1 MLSAVYLPLLSLLI
15 FVYFPF
21 KIFTYHNNKFLAMF
35 EREIK
40 FIYDFNLNRVK
51 KIGSFVSYGQLIQ
64 AELHPAILQYISAE
78 IDFLIFEDR
87 QKLLKNSVF
96 DYSGEKISNLF
107 SQIDEEIK
115 RNKKFSIE
123 YVNKLLLHSTSFII
137 NYLMRP
143 RWTMI
148 KFLFNDEEEKSA
160 AEIKQVIKYIHFY
173 GYLKDTLVSYLD
185 KKRIVT
191 IKKNELED
199 LILKIDL
206 LGMDSY
212 LHAILEEAVRSM
224 AGFFNIGTVQT
235 NKVSL
240 LAAKVFLKEKELDN
254 HISKLNELYGEDNK
268 QKVEIDELLLALKG
282 VTYEPSEVFDLQLPT
297 EQIEEDELEQKEIPE
312 FETVEEPEEEIS
324 EEPETF
330 SGDADDGENANEE
343 FSEDGEPEKVSDG
356 SDLLMPD
363 ETEKS
368 FETGDDVQDEIA
380 GINEDDFSADEK
392 SAPIDETETFENTEE
407 EEFEEEEENLLLREV
422 DERTKEAEPPFEE
435 IFKDESQTL
444 IVERKEK
451 EAPEEE
457 NEDET
462 ALQEE
467 EIKPQ
472 VVETEEEVE
481 PLMDEP
487 QRSYEETNETADEI
501 SGVSTEPESEPFGN
515 KEEPDEIEEPE
526 PIDNQPEESVPLFH
540 EEEITVEEKEP
551 EELTADEK
559 ETDELFE
566 RAESETKSTL
576 DDFEELSEDDDGI
589 NLSGFDEIIQE
600 SPERIMPP
608 EEYFSEKV
616 EEDETVDDEPE
627 ATEEKR
633 DEEPALSP
641 SEVIKEMESDLGLGE
656 ENPAEEEKTNE
667 EIVENLSAQ
676 PQLFDETDLESS
688 EMDTGFAA
696 EETETASRPEP
707 EPKTYTKIDISE
719 LLHNKN
725 MTKILKVIF
734 DHDMQDFADTIE
746 QISDCGSLEHAEE
759 ILETLFKANRIKPTS
774 KEAVAFKEIIHE
786 YFERK

>member
-1 MLSAVYLPLLSLLI
+1 
-15 FVYFPF
+15 
-21 KIFTYHNNKFLAMF
+21 MF

-96 DYSGEKISNLF
+96 DYSGEKISKLF

-115 RNKKFSIE
+115 LNKRFSIE
-123 YVNKLLLHSTSFII
+123 YINKLLLHSTSFII

-191 IKKNELED
+191 IKRNELED

-212 LHAILEEAVRSM
+212 LDAILEEAVRSM
-224 AGFFNIGTVQT
+224 AGFFSIGTVQT

-240 LAAKVFLKEKELDN
+240 LAVKIFLKEKELAN
-254 HISKLNELYGEDNK
+254 HIEKLNEIYGEDNK

-282 VTYEPSEVFDLQLPT
+282 VHYEPSEPFELNLPT

-312 FETVEEPEEEIS
+312 FEPVEEPEEESDEDPEIPATDEPIA
-324 EEPETF
+324 EETTEENSFTAAETF
-330 SGDADDGENANEE
+330 PDSDDE
-343 FSEDGEPEKVSDG
+343 
-356 SDLLMPD
+356 DLLVSENTEESSVAD
-363 ETEKS
+363 EA
-368 FETGDDVQDEIA
+368 VQDEIA
-380 GINEDDFSADEK
+380 GVE
-392 SAPIDETETFENTEE
+392 ENTAPATEETVPDEE
-407 EEFEEEEENLLLREV
+407 ELEEPEEDEFEEEEDNLLLREV

-444 IVERKEK
+444 VVER
-451 EAPEEE
+451 EEE
-457 NEDET
+457 ET
-462 ALQEE
+462 PDTTTENEE
-467 EIKPQ
+467 EIA
-472 VVETEEEVE
+472 EAEEEPKSVSLEDEKDFE
-481 PLMDEP
+481 PLMEKP
-487 QRSYEETNETADEI
+487 RQSHEEVNETADEI
-501 SGVSTEPESEPFGN
+501 SGISENDENELFSGLEETENVEVNESSD
-515 KEEPDEIEEPE
+515 EEEKPVEDE
-526 PIDNQPEESVPLFH
+526 PLFTDALQ
-540 EEEITVEEKEP
+540 EEP
-551 EELTADEK
+551 EELIIE
-559 ETDELFE
+559 ENEPDELFD
-566 RAESETKSTL
+566 ETEGEDKSTL
-576 DDFEELSEDDDGI
+576 DDFEEVKDDSEI
-589 NLSGFDEIIQE
+589 NLQGFDEIIQE
-600 SPERIMPP
+600 SPEKIRPP

-616 EEDETVDDEPE
+616 EESEAAEEEANSFEEEQAEETNVS
-627 ATEEKR
+627 
-633 DEEPALSP
+633 PAD
-641 SEVIKEMESDLGLGE
+641 VIKEMESDLGLGE
-656 ENPAEEEKTNE
+656 QDAEETEKTNE
-667 EIVENLSAQ
+667 EIVENLSTQ
-676 PQLFDETDLESS
+676 PQLFDEADLQPPE
-688 EMDTGFAA
+688 EMETGFAA
-696 EETETASRPEP
+696 EEIEETQEPEP
-707 EPKTYTKIDISE
+707 EEKTYTKIDISE

-774 KEAVAFKEIIHE
+774 KEAVAFKEIIQE

>member
-1 MLSAVYLPLLSLLI
+1 
-15 FVYFPF
+15 
-21 KIFTYHNNKFLAMF
+21 MF

-51 KIGSFVSYGQLIQ
+51 KIGSFVSYGQLIK

-96 DYSGEKISNLF
+96 DYSGEKISKLF

-115 RNKKFSIE
+115 LNKKFSIE

-148 KFLFNDEEEKSA
+148 KFLFNDEEDKSA
-160 AEIKQVIKYIHFY
+160 AEIKQVIKYIYFY

-212 LHAILEEAVRSM
+212 LQAILEEAVRSM

-240 LAAKVFLKEKELDN
+240 LAVKIFLKEKELTN
-254 HISKLNELYGEDNK
+254 HIAKLNEVYGEDNK

-282 VTYEPSEVFDLQLPT
+282 VEYEPSEAFDLNLPT
-297 EQIEEDELEQKEIPE
+297 EQIEEDELERREIPE
-312 FETVEEPEEEIS
+312 FETVEEPEDETIDEYEPPS
-324 EEPETF
+324 EEQTVEETKEEETF
-330 SGDADDGENANEE
+330 TAAETFPDSNEN
-343 FSEDGEPEKVSDG
+343 
-356 SDLLMPD
+356 DLLIQESSEESSAVD
-363 ETEKS
+363 ETA
-368 FETGDDVQDEIA
+368 QDEIA
-380 GINEDDFSADEK
+380 GVKENDVPAPEETVSDEEPFEED
-392 SAPIDETETFENTEE
+392 E
-407 EEFEEEEENLLLREV
+407 EEFEEEEDNLLLKEV

-444 IVERKEK
+444 VVEREEK
-451 EAPEEE
+451 EEAPIPVEGEKEEPIEAEEKPEAVISEEE
-457 NEDET
+457 NDF
-462 ALQEE
+462 
-467 EIKPQ
+467 
-472 VVETEEEVE
+472 E
-481 PLMDEP
+481 PLMEKP
-487 QRSYEETNETADEI
+487 QQSYEEINETADEI
-501 SGVSTEPESEPFGN
+501 SGISAES
-515 KEEPDEIEEPE
+515 
-526 PIDNQPEESVPLFH
+526 DN
-540 EEEITVEEKEP
+540 EP
-551 EELTADEK
+551 EELFNEEA
-559 ETDELFE
+559 
-566 RAESETKSTL
+566 AEAKSTL
-576 DDFEELSEDDDGI
+576 DDFEELNDEKKEID
-589 NLSGFDEIIQE
+589 LKGFDEIIRE
-600 SPERIMPP
+600 SPEKITPP
-608 EEYFSEKV
+608 EEYFSEKADEYETS
-616 EEDETVDDEPE
+616 EEDAESY
-627 ATEEKR
+627 AEEI
-633 DEEPALSP
+633 DEETTSSPAD
-641 SEVIKEMESDLGLGE
+641 VFKEMESDLGLGKQD
-656 ENPAEEEKTNE
+656 EKTDEKSNE
-667 EIVENLSAQ
+667 EIVENLSTQ
-676 PQLFDETDLESS
+676 PQLFDETDLEIP
-688 EMDTGFAA
+688 EMETGFAA
-696 EETETASRPEP
+696 DESGEIPKSEP
-707 EPKTYTKIDISE
+707 KEKTYTQIDISE

-759 ILETLFKANRIKPTS
+759 ILDTLFRANHIKSTS
-774 KEAVAFKEIIHE
+774 KEAVAFKEIIQE